1 MEPCL
6 RALARVNMSGP
17 VPPASDTTRD
27 ACGPAMQEDVNVSS
41 EGRTGEASK
50 PPRSPALHMKA
61 TWPCS
66 CRQERRNASDRR
78 GARAHLQE
86 SS

>member
-50 PPRSPALHMKA
+50 GKLHMKA
-61 TWPCS
+61 TWPCRLAAKKEEMRLTDGMRART
-66 CRQERRNASDRR
+66 CRN
-78 GARAHLQE
+78 LP
-86 SS
+86 